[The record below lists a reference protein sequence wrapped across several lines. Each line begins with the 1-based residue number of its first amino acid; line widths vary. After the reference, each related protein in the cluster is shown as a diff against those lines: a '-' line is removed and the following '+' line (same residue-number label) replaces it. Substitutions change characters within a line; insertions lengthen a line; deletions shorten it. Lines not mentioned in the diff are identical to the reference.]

1 MILPDFR
8 GFVSADSSLRFVSH
22 TVKNQPA
29 REMGQ
34 DFVSFPIFSSNELL
48 LILYDSVKGS
58 PPPGSIPSS
67 PHTGSQRV
75 VSV

>member
-22 TVKNQPA
+22 TVRESA
-29 REMGQ
+29 RQGNGTG
-34 DFVSFPIFSSNELL
+34 FCLFPIFSSNELL